1 MKKIKKITVEEM
13 DLLRREL
20 ASVKG
25 GVQDNPVGPFANN
38 YKTNQQSIVAPAPYK
53 GEWGIH
59 GTIYF

>member
-1 MKKIKKITVEEM
+1 MKKIKKITVAEM
-13 DLLRREL
+13 DLLRNEL

-25 GVQDNPVGPFANN
+25 GAQDNPVGPFNAN

-59 GTIYF
+59 GSIYF